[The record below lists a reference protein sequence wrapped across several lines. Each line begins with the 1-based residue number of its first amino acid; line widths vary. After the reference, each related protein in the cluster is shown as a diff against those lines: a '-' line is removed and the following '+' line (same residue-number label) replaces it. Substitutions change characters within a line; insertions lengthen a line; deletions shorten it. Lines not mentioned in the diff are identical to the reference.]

1 MPFKVNEKYGAVVID
16 VRGKFLGSV
25 EGESFKENIDRLK
38 DAGKKQIVIDLS
50 HADFMDSSGIGVLI
64 GALTSLRKVGGDAR
78 LAGIEKRIKAV
89 FLMTHLLGSV
99 FEDYPTVEEAIQ
111 SFQTNPPAAA
121 EGMSE

>member
-111 SFQTNPPAAA
+111 SFQTNPPAA
-121 EGMSE
+121 